1 MANISVLHYDGV
13 VTGSKELRKYNELI
27 VSKRYTENTEKKP
40 MTKVMNYF
48 ENYDNA
54 PGGKKKEPFFD
65 GFLVHMA
72 LLQKDSYKKYGLN
85 NINYWPIRT
94 EDIEGDNTG
103 ENSTFRSSRINES
116 GNETATTDIKNYD
129 KATHIFILSPLTRN
143 VLEILIERI
152 NYAKD
157 NREYTLIFHI
167 QGDVIKAPD
176 GAPRYDG
183 INPDSGM
190 TGGGSMFGEAF
201 NLFSGGME
209 FQKFR
214 NKLKEVGAEFYSVSP
229 NTVGDADDFHN
240 RYREWEINVQTLAD
254 TKAEQAVW
262 EEKMKKK
269 LAVGGGQGKAAAR
282 RMRRRRERELGKEP
296 VTATEAE
303 QKKQIPVAEK
313 ELSESLPIPDYY
325 KKVNDDIIQVCSN
338 NDVPTDWS
346 NNFRKLNIDMI
357 IQDGTD
363 KDNLASMSLLGNM
376 NQSEKIPVYFVGAR
390 MYKSSSRPFGTPK
403 EAGGATFKFPESF
416 ERFRVNPNTQE
427 CEKPTDTRNFNKEKN
442 QEVYGNFEFLKDITV
457 SFYKH
462 QMNGFKECL
471 YDVMPSGNSIFDFIE
486 GGIVDGTGDTSLS
499 LRAPFN
505 MSLFFFAPNTYMSSF
520 KLPNMPDIKPWYN
533 ILKGQ
538 PLTTPNINVLN
549 NKIGGTRKG
558 GILKKK
564 RNNKTKRRSLKN
576 KTKRKNKTIR
586 KNKSKRKNNT

>member
-103 ENSTFRSSRINES
+103 ENSTFRSTRINES

-190 TGGGSMFGEAF
+190 SGGGSMFGEAF
-201 NLFSGGME
+201 NLFSGGMQ
-209 FQKFR
+209 FQEFR
-214 NKLKEVGAEFYSVSP
+214 NRLKDVGAKFYSVSP

-325 KKVNDDIIQVCSN
+325 KKVNDDIIQVCSGGSLM
-338 NDVPTDWS
+338 DKRD
-346 NNFRKLNIDMI
+346 FRNLNIDMI

-376 NQSEKIPVYFVGAR
+376 HQSKKIPVYFVGAR
-390 MYKSSSRPFGTPK
+390 MYKSSSVPFGGPK
-403 EAGGATFKFPESF
+403 DPRSTLDFGNG
-416 ERFRVNPNTQE
+416 FRVNPNTEE
-427 CEKPTDTRNFNKEKN
+427 CEKPNDTRNRDLPSPI
-442 QEVYGNFEFLKDITV
+442 YGNIKFLRDITLL
-457 SFYKH
+457 FHDH
-462 QMNGFKECL
+462 QMRGFKECL
-471 YDVMPSGNSIFDFIE
+471 DDVMPSCNSIFDFIE

-576 KTKRKNKTIR
+576 KTKRKNK
-586 KNKSKRKNNT
+586 SKRKK